1 MSEEKLKIYVC
12 CHKDYEDVGINNSCY
27 KIITCK
33 DIKNNSSLEMIK
45 IDSELDDRMW
55 SELASLYHIWK
66 HPELQAEYI
75 GLCHYRR
82 YFDFMNDVPTEFDKP
97 IIPKRLGSAFNN
109 YITYDLCHNSKDLFG
124 LMRIIHTDFKDYSP
138 AMRVMSDS
146 HFYFP
151 YNMFIFSKELFNTYC
166 EFLFG
171 ALLNF
176 DEKIGVKNDYNKMIQ
191 HIADYREFYVE
202 RDSYPNNTYEYQARL
217 YGFLAER
224 MSTAF
229 IMKYIHEH
237 GEDSINETEV
247 TITEKTYNKI

>member
-1 MSEEKLKIYVC
+1 MSEEKLKIYIC
-12 CHKDYEDVGINNSCY
+12 CHKDYEDVGIKDSRY

-55 SELASLYHIWK
+55 SELASIYHIWK
-66 HPELQAEYI
+66 HPEMQADYI

-82 YFDFMNDVPTEFDKP
+82 YFDFMNDIPETFEKP
-97 IIPKRLGSAFNN
+97 IVPKRIGSTFNN
-109 YITYDLCHNSKDLFG
+109 YISYDICHNSKDLFG
-124 LMRIIHTDFKDYSP
+124 IMRIIYNDYKDYFP
-138 AMRVMSDS
+138 AIRVMSDS

-151 YNMFIFSKELFNTYC
+151 YNMFIFTKELFNTYC

-171 ALLNF
+171 VLLQF
-176 DEKIGVKNDYNKMIQ
+176 DKKIKVNNDYSKMLE
-191 HIADYREFYVE
+191 HIGDYRELYVE
-202 RDSYPNNTYEYQARL
+202 RGSYPNNTYEYQARL

-229 IMKYIHEH
+229 IMKYIHDN
-237 GEDSINETEV
+237 GENSIAETV
-247 TITEKTYNKI
+247 VKITEKTYNKI